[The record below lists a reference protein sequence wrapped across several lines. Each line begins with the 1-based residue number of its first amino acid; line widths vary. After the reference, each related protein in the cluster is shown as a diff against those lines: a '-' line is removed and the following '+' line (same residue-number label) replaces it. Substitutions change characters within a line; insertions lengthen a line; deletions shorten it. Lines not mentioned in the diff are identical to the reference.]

1 MLRVISNAND
11 PATRIEN
18 RVGEPA
24 ANPYLYLASQ
34 IFSGLDGLNNNLKP
48 IVPVDAPY
56 DTDADPLPVSLE
68 EALVCIENSDY
79 FRNKMGS
86 QFIDY
91 LLKIKKAKAIETTE
105 SAITKRFAVGLPGT
119 KPPAKNVKP
128 A

>member
-91 LLKIKKAKAIETTE
+91 LLKIKKAEVARFLASVTDWEHTE
-105 SAITKRFAVGLPGT
+105 YFEIF
-119 KPPAKNVKP
+119 
-128 A
+128 